1 MSNLRIPRRTILQ
14 AAGAAALALPA
25 LARAQGAAVR
35 IGYTMSRTGPWTTGA
50 QVSQE
55 PNYLLWAEQVNAAG
69 GLNVKGTKRPVELV
83 SSDDR
88 SDIETVVR
96 TYEKLMGSDKV
107 DLVLP
112 PWGSGANFA
121 VAPLANR
128 FGYPFLAP
136 TALSRRLIEMKL
148 PYFFLMLQQPKPMCE
163 ALVDMFKAHGVKTV
177 AVLYTDELFG
187 LENYAA
193 FKVALQSSGI
203 QMVEDK
209 SFPTGTKDLAPVLRA
224 IKDKNPDA
232 FVGFTYPPDTI
243 LASRQSKEI
252 GFNPKFFYTSVGTA
266 FQLYRNVMQ
275 AGAEGRAGHGQL
287 ERQDQPRRQGLLR
300 RPREEVRRRQ
310 GARPLGQRRHLG
322 IVGDPELGGGQGG
335 AGPQGDPRLR
345 GRHRAQHH
353 PGQDQVRRQRERG
366 HAGHRQPVAEGRVRG
381 GVAQGQCHRAADHRQ
396 AGLGLTS
403 DCMSFGTWSELIAS
417 GLITGGLYALIALGL
432 NLQYGLMRVLNIAHG
447 EFLMLGAF
455 RHLGGAQRLGRVA
468 AADDPGVV
476 CAADGA
482 GAAGAPPG
490 LSAPDAHQP
499 HAGHLRGARPDGQL
513 RADVPGAEL
522 RADGVGR

>member
-1 MSNLRIPRRTILQ
+1 MTDRRDPSTGLKRRTVVQALAAATPAALGFPAIVRAQ
-14 AAGAAALALPA
+14 AAP
-25 LARAQGAAVR
+25 VR
-35 IGYTMSRTGPWTTGA
+35 IGYTMARTGPWTTGA

-55 PNYLLWAEQVNAAG
+55 PNYLLWAEQQNAAG
-69 GLNVKGTKRPVELV
+69 GLNVKGTKRPIELI

-88 SDIETVVR
+88 SDVETVVR

-163 ALVDMFKAHGVKTV
+163 ALVDMFKANGVKTV

-193 FKVALQSSGI
+193 FKVALASSGI
-203 QMVEDK
+203 SMVEDK
-209 SFPTGTKDLAPVLRA
+209 SFPTGTKDLSPVLRS

-266 FQLYRNVMQ
+266 FPFYRSTMG
-275 AGAEGRAGHGQL
+275 AGAEGVLGMGSWNSKTSPGAKAYFDAHVKKFGAQKEPDRWASGATWAAL
-287 ERQDQPRRQGLLR
+287 EILT
-300 RPREEVRRRQ
+300 
-310 GARPLGQRRHLG
+310 AA
-322 IVGDPELGGGQGG
+322 VGK
-335 AGPQGDPRLR
+335 
-345 GRHRAQHH
+345 
-353 PGQDQVRRQRERG
+353 
-366 HAGHRQPVAEGRVRG
+366 
-381 GVAQGQCHRAADHRQ
+381 
-396 AGLGLTS
+396 AGL
-403 DCMSFGTWSELIAS
+403 DRKAIRDYVAGTEHSTILGKIRFVGSENVGTPGTVS
-417 GLITGGLYALIALGL
+417 
-432 NLQYGLMRVLNIAHG
+432 QWQKG
-447 EFLMLGAF
+447 EFE
-455 RHLGGAQRLGRVA
+455 
-468 AADDPGVV
+468 VV
-476 CAADGA
+476 WPKANAT
-482 GAAGAPPG
+482 APLNP
-490 LSAPDAHQP
+490 AKPAW
-499 HAGHLRGARPDGQL
+499 
-513 RADVPGAEL
+513 V
-522 RADGVGR
+522 